1 MTQTD
6 RNYTATLK
14 IIYKDHPGLAA
25 SEVDEQLVADAREIC
40 TNHRERAQRPG
51 RDAELE
57 QRRRAMGYPGQ
68 ELYTG
73 GNSVGGVVTGQAL
86 RTYCPELS

>member
-6 RNYTATLK
+6 RNYASTLR
-14 IIYKDHPGLAA
+14 IVYEDHPGWLP
-25 SEVDEQLVADAREIC
+25 SKSDEQLVADARQIC
-40 TNHRERAQRPG
+40 ADQRELAQRPG

-57 QRRRAMGYPGQ
+57 ERQRAMGYPGR

-73 GNSVGGVVTGQAL
+73 GNSVAGVVAGQAL